1 MTQIT
6 IEMVDDVMERLPN
19 VSYKDAKEA
28 LIKTDG
34 NVLDAIILL
43 DGDKKFSISAI
54 KKDGLDNIGT
64 KFTAETEKL
73 RRQTIELLKTAKR
86 VRLIVDSEERTILN
100 LPLGVGI
107 LGIATLPIPTVLG
120 LSAAVLTNCTVKI
133 ADENSDDQ
141 VEFGVMTPEKMDMLK
156 EILTNSFDEVKKTLE
171 NKKET
176 KKDSDD
182 DSDITDELLNEEN
195 K

>member
-54 KKDGLDNIGT
+54 KKDGRDNIGT

-176 KKDSDD
+176 KKDNDD

>member
-100 LPLGVGI
+100 FPLGVGI

-171 NKKET
+171 NKKEI
-176 KKDSDD
+176 KKDNDD

>member
-43 DGDKKFSISAI
+43 DGDKKFSISAM

-176 KKDSDD
+176 KKDNDD

>member
-176 KKDSDD
+176 KKDNDD

>member
-100 LPLGVGI
+100 FPLGVGI

-176 KKDSDD
+176 KKDNDD

>member
-6 IEMVDDVMERLPN
+6 IEMVDDVIERLPN

-176 KKDSDD
+176 KKDNDD
-182 DSDITDELLNEEN
+182 DSDITD
-195 K
+195 

>member
-43 DGDKKFSISAI
+43 DEDKKFSISAI

-176 KKDSDD
+176 KKDNDD

>member
-86 VRLIVDSEERTILN
+86 VRLIVDSEERTVLN

-176 KKDSDD
+176 KKDNDD